1 MKKILNKINIFSF
14 ILGAIIF
21 GGIVGVSAYTIFAN
35 DVGYTPTDENWKKAD
50 GSNITNV
57 KEAIDELYTRTNN
70 NKSIDLT
77 TKTIATENGNCYT
90 LKKTEAFIEENILF
104 IIGLSSDS
112 PGMVSATIEAA
123 EMAGVKVIRIKADKV
138 VEDCNSTYAVDI
150 SDLELSTIS
159 YKNSFD
165 LSNSINYHF
174 YNTNTTIDTIT
185 LKADTNYGAGVKQNY
200 DFVAYYTITK

>member
-104 IIGLSSDS
+104 I
-112 PGMVSATIEAA
+112 
-123 EMAGVKVIRIKADKV
+123 RIKADKV